1 MHCQELYRAEDRC
14 PHNIQLR
21 LKREKQIAMSAVPLP
36 GGKPPKTVI
45 TRNGKPKDGAQG
57 AASPAPAP

>member
-21 LKREKQIAMSAVPLP
+21 LKREKQVAMRVPLP
-36 GGKPPKTVI
+36 PGVANTPPKTAI
-45 TRNGKPKDGAQG
+45 TRNGKP
-57 AASPAPAP
+57 APAEMPVGTPG

>member
-21 LKREKQIAMSAVPLP
+21 LKREKQIAMGAVPLP
-36 GGKPPKTVI
+36 GAGKGPKTTI
-45 TRNGKPKDGAQG
+45 TRTGK
-57 AASPAPAP
+57 PAPADAPGATPGQ